1 MVVLIVWIVV
11 VVLALVVLGA
21 IGYGVLGAAGR
32 LRRELEAAERDVR
45 PLVQRL
51 QETAARAT
59 DDGTDPRS
67 AIAMTGSEHLPA

>member
-45 PLVQRL
+45 PLLEQA
-51 QETAARAT
+51 QATAARAAK
-59 DDGTDPRS
+59 DD
-67 AIAMTGSEHLPA
+67 